1 MTIRLLAGD
10 IHLTDLRTRMPFR
23 YGIATM
29 TRSPHAFVRM
39 HVEVEGGVSTG
50 VAADLLPPKWFTKDP
65 ARAIDDEVE
74 EMLRVIEHAVGAAT
88 GLEADSP
95 FDAWRALWDI
105 QDRWGR
111 EQGFP
116 PLLTHFGTSLVER
129 AMIEAVCRKLGQPF
143 HVALRENQFGI
154 RLGEIHRPLAE
165 YALLGAFPPSK
176 PLWHILP
183 RHTVGLLD
191 PLRDADIPSEERLD
205 DGLPQSLEA
214 CARSYRGRLF
224 KIKVQGDLA
233 HDRDRLHGI
242 AAVLMEHAPKIYR
255 FSIDGNEQFRTLGAF
270 QEYWCGIR
278 ADDTLHLLL
287 SSRLL
292 FVEQPFHR
300 SVALDPVAVGG
311 LKDWAER
318 PPLIIDESDGELTSL
333 PQALELGYAGTSYK
347 NCKGV
352 FKGIANACLLAH
364 VRWKNRERP
373 VIMSGEDLAN
383 IGPVALLQDLAV
395 CAALGI
401 ESVERNGHHYFAGL
415 SMFPE
420 EVQRQILASHPD
432 LYHPSRDLWPTL
444 TIEDGRLS
452 LRSVNAAPF
461 GVAPLVDVEQ
471 FTPLAAWRAQHPGER
486 GA

>member
-1 MTIRLLAGD
+1 MKVRLLAGD

-39 HVEVEGGVSTG
+39 HIEVDGVASTG

-65 ARAIDDEVE
+65 TRPVDEEVN
-74 EMLRVIEHAVGAAT
+74 EMLRVIEHAVAAAT
-88 GLEADSP
+88 GLKADSP

-111 EQGFP
+111 EQGLP

-143 HVALRENQFGI
+143 HVALTENLFGI
-154 RLGEIHRPLAE
+154 RLGEIHAPLAGRTTEELLLDRPLK
-165 YALLGAFPPSK
+165 Y
-176 PLWHILP
+176 ITP
-183 RHTVGLLD
+183 RHTIGLLD
-191 PLRDADIPSEERLD
+191 PLREAGIPSEERLD

-214 CARSYRGRLF
+214 CIRTYRFACCKIKLQGNSGHDRGRLLDIF
-224 KIKVQGDLA
+224 ALF
-233 HDRDRLHGI
+233 
-242 AAVLMEHAPKIYR
+242 AACTPGFCF
-255 FSIDGNEQFRTLGAF
+255 FSLDGNEGFRSLDTF
-270 QEYWCGIR
+270 RQYWR
-278 ADDTLHLLL
+278 KMEADPQLRYFL
-287 SSRLL
+287 SQRLM
-292 FVEQPFHR
+292 FVEQPFSR
-300 SVALDPVAVGG
+300 NVALDPETVGG
-311 LKDWAER
+311 LKDWKRHPA
-318 PPLIIDESDGELTSL
+318 LIIDESDAELTSL
-333 PQALELGYAGTSYK
+333 PRALELGYDGTSHK

-364 VRWKNRERP
+364 LRREGLRKL
-373 VIMSGEDLAN
+373 VILSGEDLAN
-383 IGPVALLQDLAV
+383 VGPVALLQDLAV

-415 SMFPE
+415 SMFPK

-432 LYHPSRDLWPTL
+432 LYHLSRDLWPTL

-452 LRSVNAAPF
+452 LKSINAAPF
-461 GVAPLVDVEQ
+461 GVAPLVNVEQ
-471 FTPLAAWRAQHPGER
+471 FTPLAEWRSRKADAPGT
-486 GA
+486 